1 MNDDLTPDPDLAE
14 SFPAL
19 GMTDAEVRKAA
30 SGHPGV
36 DAIRTAMTPDRP
48 GRPLSPGARDIAEIS
63 AAIDRAREMPITEH
77 AGAPGEFIVS
87 NCGRGILP
95 NRRWTLEMLEAQTR
109 NDTFLGAYK
118 DAIAQG
124 CSVDEAT
131 ALGQGARDEL
141 AERWERYNA
150 AAKVAEYGGSPITT
164 FILYSPRD
172 QGVVEHTVSDGWS
185 RRRTPMYV
193 CRKVKD
199 CLFCPHY
206 GARPDVDVWLL
217 VDCGVTRAFPA
228 CSDCHRRLQG
238 PEWENADLLS
248 FHHAWDPWFFTVG
261 CPDDVYI

>member
-1 MNDDLTPDPDLAE
+1 MNDDLTPDPDLE
-14 SFPAL
+14 
-19 GMTDAEVRKAA
+19 AA

-95 NRRWTLEMLEAQTR
+95 NRRWTLEMLEEQTR

-124 CSVDEAT
+124 HSVDEAT

-141 AERWERYNA
+141 AERCTLYNEVIELA
-150 AAKVAEYGGSPITT
+150 DYGGSPITT

-172 QGVVEHTVSDGWS
+172 QGVVEYTVPEGWT
-185 RRRTPMYV
+185 RRRTAMYV

-206 GARPDVDVWLL
+206 GAKPDVDVWLL
-217 VDCGVTRAFPA
+217 VDCGAVTRAFPA
-228 CSDCHRRLQG
+228 CDDCHRRLQG
-238 PEWENADLLS
+238 PEWEDADLLS
-248 FHHAWDPWFFTVG
+248 FHHAWDPWFFKVG